1 MSVMKATLILIVLFL
16 GLLHPDIYG
25 VSAESE
31 SKGELINEIMDVM
44 QRFGLKSNF
53 MGDF

>member
-1 MSVMKATLILIVLFL
+1 MKAILILIVLFL
-16 GLLHPDIYG
+16 GLLHPDVYG

-53 MGDF
+53 KGDG